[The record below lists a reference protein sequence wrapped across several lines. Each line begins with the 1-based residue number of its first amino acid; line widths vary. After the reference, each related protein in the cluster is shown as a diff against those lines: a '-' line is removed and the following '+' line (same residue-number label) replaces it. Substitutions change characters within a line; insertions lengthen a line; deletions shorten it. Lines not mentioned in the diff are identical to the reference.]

1 MPVFDFSGASD
12 KKPGV
17 QSECTYTTF
26 QSNEKET
33 SPEKPIMILDNSSR
47 QWKHHSCG
55 IFTNP
60 IKRTSFEFKEDDG
73 VFSTD
78 IISIDS
84 RFVSLLKWLGE
95 NHINVRLSGENKEN
109 GYAVYKIR
117 ETAFGGG
124 TKLSAEDGFLQFM
137 IERLLASSAPA
148 EIVED
153 EDEEETGDEM
163 KLTSIQSITDFMT
176 CAGRTLPDNIRLWA
190 RRNLAVARS
199 HEVSPEERR
208 HAQRALSIMMNVQ
221 WKSNYF
227 EAIDPQ
233 EARRILDEELYGM
246 ESVKQR
252 IIETIIQ
259 INRTHTLPAYGL
271 LLVGPAGT
279 GKSQIAYAVARI
291 LKLPWTTLDMSS
303 INDPEQLTGSSRIYA
318 NAKPG
323 IIMEAFSAAGESNLV
338 FIINELDKAASGKG
352 NGNPADVLLTLL
364 DNLGFTDNY
373 MECMVP
379 TVGVYPIA
387 TANDKS
393 QISAPLMSRFAV
405 IDIPDYT
412 SEEKKIIFSKYV
424 LPKVLKRMSLKAEEC
439 VVTEEGLDAIVE
451 LHKNT
456 SGIRD
461 LEQAAEHIAA
471 NALYQIEVDH
481 LTGVTFN
488 AEMVRGL
495 LS

>member
-12 KKPGV
+12 KTPGV

-73 VFSTD
+73 VFSAD

-208 HAQRALSIMMNVQ
+208 HAQRALSIMMNIQ
-221 WKSNYF
+221 WKNNYF

-439 VVTEEGLDAIVE
+439 VVTEEGLNAIVE

>member
-73 VFSTD
+73 VFSAD

-153 EDEEETGDEM
+153 EEEEETGDEM

-208 HAQRALSIMMNVQ
+208 HAQRALSIMMNIQ
-221 WKSNYF
+221 WKNNYF

-439 VVTEEGLDAIVE
+439 VVTEEGLNAIVE

>member
-1 MPVFDFSGASD
+1 MPVFDFTDA
-12 KKPGV
+12 PEHIN
-17 QSECTYTTF
+17 QAQCTYTIF
-26 QSNEKET
+26 QSNESAV
-33 SPEKPIMILDNSSR
+33 SPEQPILLLDNR
-47 QWKHHSCG
+47 NRKWKHHSCG
-55 IFTNP
+55 LFTNP
-60 IKRTSFEFKEDDG
+60 VKGTAFEFKGEDETA
-73 VFSTD
+73 SAD
-78 IISIDS
+78 ILKIDA
-84 RFVSLLKWLGE
+84 RFVSLIQWLGE
-95 NHINVRLSGENKEN
+95 NHINVRLSGENRGD

-117 ETAFGGG
+117 EFAFGGG

-137 IERLLASSAPA
+137 IDRLLASSAP
-148 EIVED
+148 ETMEED
-153 EDEEETGDEM
+153 EDREEIGDNM
-163 KLTSIQSITDFMT
+163 KLTSLQSISDFMT

-199 HEVSPEERR
+199 HEVSPEEKR
-208 HAQRALSIMMNVQ
+208 HAQRALSVMMNIQ
-221 WKSNYF
+221 WKNNYF

-233 EARRILDEELYGM
+233 KARQILDEELYGM
-246 ESVKQR
+246 EHVKQR

-323 IIMEAFSAAGESNLV
+323 IIMEAFSMAGESSLV
-338 FIINELDKAASGKG
+338 FIINELDKAAAGKG

-373 MECMVP
+373 MECTIP

-412 SEEKKIIFSKYV
+412 PEEKKIIFSRYA
-424 LPKVLKRMSLKAEEC
+424 LPKVLKRMSMSEHEC
-439 VVTEEGLDAIVE
+439 VVTLDALDAIIE
-451 LHKNT
+451 KHADT
-456 SGIRD
+456 TGIRD

-471 NALYQIEVDH
+471 NALYQIEVNH
-481 LTGVTFN
+481 VSTVTFDAN
-488 AEMVRGL
+488 MVRNL